1 MLNSA
6 NHGVPQQRRRV
17 YIVGYL
23 GRRLSGKIFPVP
35 QSNGTPLV
43 QLVPGGQGQRV
54 YSTEG
59 ASTYFTSQGGGW
71 GAKTGLYCVDLN
83 PNPIVTH
90 EARLYHAFRCNRNAQ
105 GEDAGISHRKG
116 EHSHLFTSGAF
127 IVTGARAVL
136 NPAKD
141 KTRQNGRRMKEPDE
155 PMFTLTTVDRHG
167 VEYSGRVRRL
177 MPIECF
183 RLQGYTDEQFNKLV
197 EIGIPESQLY
207 KMAGNSV
214 TTNVV
219 TAVGL
224 KLLQEIQKLEECS

>member
-1 MLNSA
+1 MFDKSRWRLGSENGALLRRFEPKPYRYTRSA
-6 NHGVPQQRRRV
+6 MYHNKAGRGYKPSERR
-17 YIVGYL
+17 
-23 GRRLSGKIFPVP
+23 
-35 QSNGTPLV
+35 
-43 QLVPGGQGQRV
+43 
-54 YSTEG
+54 
-59 ASTYFTSQGGGW
+59 
-71 GAKTGLYCVDLN
+71 
-83 PNPIVTH
+83 
-90 EARLYHAFRCNRNAQ
+90 AFRRAR
-105 GEDAGISHRKG
+105 HRRKG
-116 EHSHLFTSGAF
+116 GVKS
-127 IVTGARAVL
+127 
-136 NPAKD
+136 AKD

-224 KLLQEIQKLEECS
+224 KLLAEIQKLEDCS